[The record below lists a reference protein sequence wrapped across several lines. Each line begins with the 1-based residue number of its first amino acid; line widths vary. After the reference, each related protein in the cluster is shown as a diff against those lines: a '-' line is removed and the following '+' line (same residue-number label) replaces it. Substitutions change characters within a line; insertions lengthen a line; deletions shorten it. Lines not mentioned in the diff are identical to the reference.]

1 METITN
7 RRVSNKNRRFSNRRI
22 SNNQVL
28 DWSDVSDDDEV
39 EVIQLGGLMRRRS
52 SSSVYTRNLDPE
64 APNMYDE
71 EEPPPPYNIHY
82 QMEAE
87 K

>member
-1 METITN
+1 MYILGFWKT
-7 RRVSNKNRRFSNRRI
+7 F
-22 SNNQVL
+22 
-28 DWSDVSDDDEV
+28 DDDEV